1 MNKTVTYSIIL
12 LALAVVIGAA
22 PLFFIKDSEFG
33 GADGS
38 AGDLALEIN
47 ESYEPWFEHIWAP
60 PGGETESLLFCLQA
74 ALGSGVF
81 FGVFGYFVG
90 VKKGKTGGTS
100 SHHAG

>member
-1 MNKTVTYSIIL
+1 MTAHKTAAYSIIL

-22 PLFFIKDSEFG
+22 PLFLIKDSEFG

-81 FGVFGYFVG
+81 FGGLGYLAG
-90 VKKGKTGGTS
+90 IKKGKSGGS
-100 SHHAG
+100 S